1 MIFTAALLPW
11 EAGAAGAGGAT
22 VPAGAPGWLAPH
34 LLQNLAP
41 SASGFPQLTQNV
53 AIDIPPLGAQCY
65 HGLMWSFQPACL
77 WAKTRNQKP
86 EAALS
91 AKLSLLYG

>member
-1 MIFTAALLPW
+1 
-11 EAGAAGAGGAT
+11 
-22 VPAGAPGWLAPH
+22 
-34 LLQNLAP
+34 
-41 SASGFPQLTQNV
+41 V